1 MVCKIALIASL
12 IILIGCGEQ
21 PQNDITAESD
31 GAVDLSAEYNDRAVL
46 TVGDKIFDGATLA
59 PVLNR
64 LNGDSL
70 LVHLKIESLINRS
83 LIMQDARERGFDS
96 TPEMELSFDVWES
109 EKLQNIWLI
118 QILDQRVQLPP
129 DTIDQYYSQMGTM
142 MIYSEIV
149 VTDSVQCD
157 SLRQLVQGGVNMGD
171 LAEEFSIIPY
181 GATSRGVYGPV
192 DMMEV
197 YYEDYD
203 LFQSLEIGELSSV
216 DVSSYGWRFLRIDST
231 YMDTIPPLDD
241 LRDVIASKIVGRLKL
256 AYKEVLFDSLRTANN
271 LQVIEGVPELISS
284 HFSPEYRDYEPFT
297 SEQENMVAYTFTG
310 GTRTLYS
317 LVDNIRK
324 LPLMTS
330 SVPDDPE
337 WIREH
342 ALVLGLNDIMAMEAM
357 KLGMDT
363 LPEVVTYMEQRFGN
377 HVLDYYYTEVIEPR
391 LIPTEDELL
400 EVYEAERDSFIVP
413 EGRVFNTI
421 GASGEEQLDLLEQVL
436 ESGDD
441 PFSMIEEFTPVTSI
455 LAPGESTVTRSMT
468 ASEIPPPWSE
478 VLFTAEMNVTFA
490 CSVEAERVLVFEL
503 TEISPERI
511 ATYSE
516 SQDRVLTIFRAFK
529 EEEVISGLVDS
540 LSSVYH
546 IEVDWGFVDRFIYA
560 DSLTTDQF

>member
-1 MVCKIALIASL
+1 MVRKIAVIVSL

-21 PQNDITAESD
+21 PRIDITSGVD
-31 GAVDLSAEYNDRAVL
+31 GAVDLAVEYNDRAVL
-46 TVGDKIFDGATLA
+46 TVGDRIFDGATLA
-59 PVLNR
+59 PALNR

-70 LVHLKIESLINRS
+70 LVHVKIESLINRS

-96 TPEMELSFDVWES
+96 TPEMELSFDVWER
-109 EKLQNIWLI
+109 EKLQNIWLT

-129 DTIDQYYSQMGTM
+129 DTIEQYYSQMGTM
-142 MIYSEIV
+142 LIYSEIV
-149 VTDSVQCD
+149 VTDSVLCD
-157 SLRQLVQGGVNMGD
+157 SLRQLVLGGVNMGD
-171 LAEEFSIIPY
+171 LAEENSIIPY
-181 GATSRGVYGPV
+181 GATSRGVSGPV

-197 YYEDYD
+197 YFEDYA

-231 YMDTIPPLDD
+231 YNDTIPPFED
-241 LRDVIASKIVGRLKL
+241 LRDVIAAKIVGRLKL
-256 AYKEVLFDSLRTANN
+256 VYKEELFDSLRTVNN
-271 LQVIEGVPELISS
+271 LQMMEGVPELISS
-284 HFSPEYRDYEPFT
+284 HFSPELRDYEHFT

-310 GTRTLYS
+310 GARTLYS
-317 LVDNIRK
+317 LVDNIRN
-324 LPLMTS
+324 LPPMTS
-330 SVPDDPE
+330 ASLDDPE

-363 LPEVVTYMEQRFGN
+363 LPDVVSYMDQRFGN
-377 HVLDYYYTEVIEPR
+377 HMLDYYYSEIIEPR
-391 LIPTEDELL
+391 IIPTEEKLL
-400 EVYEAERDSFIVP
+400 EIYEAHRDSFIVP
-413 EGRVFNTI
+413 EGRVFNTL
-421 GASGEEQLDLLEQVL
+421 GAVGDEQLDLLEQVL

-455 LAPGESTVTRSMT
+455 LAPGESIVTRSMT
-468 ASEIPPPWSE
+468 ASEIPPPWNDMLFSSE
-478 VLFTAEMNVTFA
+478 MHVTFT

-511 ATYSE
+511 ATFSE
-516 SQDRVLTIFRAFK
+516 SRDRVLAIFRATE

-546 IEVDWGFVDRFIYA
+546 IEVDWGFVDSFIYA
-560 DSLTTDQF
+560 DSSTTDQL